1 MTFPSPCVVVLVG
14 PAGSGKTTWAETTFG
29 AQRVVSSD
37 RLRALVGTG
46 EDDLDA
52 SADAFALLD
61 RVVEQRLA
69 RRLTTVIDTLGFDP
83 DLRAR
88 WRELAEAAG
97 LACLCVVFD
106 TPASLCRTRN
116 AGRVRRVPVTV
127 LTQQLRTFAVMR
139 DGLDNEGFA
148 EVRMVRPETLPS
160 GGAVTVPVG
169 DTPAVPVAGTPA
181 VRVADSA
188 VADTPAA
195 PVADSGA
202 VAGAPAVRVGRGEW
216 EGDTPAAPAD
226 AKPRLRV
233 GLVLSS
239 LAWDG
244 PLPDRL
250 KTIATHA
257 EESGF
262 ASIWVMDHLR
272 QIPQIGRAWDPLPEA
287 FTTLAW
293 MAAVTE
299 RVRLGPLVTSVTL
312 RPIGLLATMIAT
324 LDVLSNGRAVCGL
337 GVGWFE
343 AECRAVGI
351 EFPPI
356 ARRYAVLEDALQ
368 ALPVLWGPGS
378 KAYVGP
384 TVQMPEAMGYP
395 RPVQAKVPIVVG
407 GGGERRTLA
416 LAARYGD
423 ACNVRGPLEVIA
435 HKIAVLRGHCERF
448 GRDPSEVAV
457 TVLADAVLDDPHG
470 PIVERLRPRRVSAE
484 KWAVQV
490 GARAL
495 DGQVEYLHGLEAL
508 GVSEVMLAFPELAAT
523 GDPAVLV
530 RFGEV
535 LTAL

>member
-14 PAGSGKTTWAETTFG
+14 PAGSGKTTWAEVTFG

-69 RRLTTVIDTLGFDP
+69 RRLTTVIDTLGFDLG
-83 DLRAR
+83 LRAR
-88 WRELAEAAG
+88 WRELAEVAG

-106 TPASLCRTRN
+106 TPPSLCRTRN

-139 DGLDNEGFA
+139 GGLDKEGFA
-148 EVRMVRPETLPS
+148 EVRIVRPETLPS
-160 GGAVTVPVG
+160 GGAVTAP
-169 DTPAVPVAGTPA
+169 
-181 VRVADSA
+181 
-188 VADTPAA
+188 VADTPVA
-195 PVADSGA
+195 PVADAAA

-226 AKPRLRV
+226 AKRRLRV

-250 KTIATHA
+250 RTIATHA

-312 RPIGLLATMIAT
+312 RPIGLLARMIAT

-423 ACNVRGPLEVIA
+423 ACNVAGPMEVIA

-448 GRDPSEVAV
+448 GRDPSEVGV
-457 TVLADAVLDDPHG
+457 TVLADAVLGDPHG

-484 KWAVQV
+484 KWAVHV

-535 LTAL
+535 LAAL

>member
-14 PAGSGKTTWAETTFG
+14 PAGSGKTTWAEATFG

-61 RVVEQRLA
+61 RVVERRLA
-69 RRLTTVIDTLGFDP
+69 RRLTTVIDTLGFEP

-106 TPASLCRTRN
+106 TPASVCRTRN
-116 AGRVRRVPVTV
+116 AGRVRRVPVMV

-139 DGLDNEGFA
+139 DGLDKEGFA
-148 EVRMVRPETLPS
+148 EVRIVRPETFPS
-160 GGAVTVPVG
+160 GRAVTTLVAPVV
-169 DTPAVPVAGTPA
+169 DPAVAPV
-181 VRVADSA
+181 VHSA
-188 VADTPAA
+188 SVADTAVA
-195 PVADSGA
+195 PVADA
-202 VAGAPAVRVGRGEW
+202 APVRVSRALW
-216 EGDTPAAPAD
+216 EGHTSAAAPAD
-226 AKPRLRV
+226 AKARLRV

-262 ASIWVMDHLR
+262 GSIWVMDHLR

-299 RVRLGPLVTSVTL
+299 RIRLGPLVTSVTL
-312 RPIGLLATMIAT
+312 RPIGLLARMIAT

-351 EFPPI
+351 EFPPL

-368 ALPVLWGPGS
+368 ALPVLWSPGS

-384 TVQMPEAMGYP
+384 TLQMPEAMGYP

-423 ACNVRGPLEVIA
+423 ACNVAGPLEVIA

-457 TVLADAVLDDPHG
+457 TVLADAVLGDPHG

-508 GVSEVMLAFPELAAT
+508 GVSEVMLAFPELANT
-523 GDPAVLV
+523 GDPEVLG

-535 LTAL
+535 LAAL